1 MSDLAD
7 AESGVRGSTSLPRH
21 SVRVLNPFND
31 KQTITDLIALGV
43 SRREAELNVRR
54 GSGRTLRFD
63 GVPPVLAQGIVAD

>member
-7 AESGVRGSTSLPRH
+7 AESGVRGSASLPRH
-21 SVRVLNPFND
+21 SVRVLNPFNG

-54 GSGRTLRFD
+54 AVVEHCGSTACLRSWRR
-63 GVPPVLAQGIVAD
+63 AS